1 MFVRTLHYEPFIL
14 GDPTQHSSF
23 QIVMEKTPECP
34 LDNEE
39 IKPVNGILTGKTDA
53 EAEVPIFWL
62 FDANSQFT
70 GKDPDAGKD

>member
-1 MFVRTLHYEPFIL
+1 
-14 GDPTQHSSF
+14 
-23 QIVMEKTPECP
+23 MEKTPECP
-34 LDNEE
+34 LNNEE
-39 IKPVNGILTGKTDA
+39 IKPVNGILTGKIDA